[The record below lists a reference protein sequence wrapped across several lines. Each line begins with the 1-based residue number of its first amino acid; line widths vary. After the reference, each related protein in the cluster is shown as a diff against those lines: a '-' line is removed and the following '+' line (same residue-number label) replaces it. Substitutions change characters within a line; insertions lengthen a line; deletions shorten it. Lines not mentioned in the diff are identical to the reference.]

1 MIDIHH
7 HCLPGIDDGPREWS
21 EAVDLCRMAAEEGI
35 ETIVAT
41 PHVLRGRWKNTSR
54 PQLDSILADLQQR
67 TSDTPHLLLGS
78 EYFFGH
84 DIAEVLHAGKA
95 VVPLAG
101 SRYVLV
107 EFATH
112 SVPPLVTQP
121 LHRVQLD
128 GWTPVIAHPER
139 NVVLQSKPDLV
150 RALVRMG
157 VKMQIT
163 AGSIMGEFGPEAQ
176 SAATHWLRTGFVHVV
191 ATDAHNAGKRPPR
204 FRRARARV
212 AELCGEAVAQAL
224 FVTNPRAIVEG
235 KGLPY
240 DPDVPEEVERRSVI
254 ARIRNVFRP

>member
-21 EAVDLCRMAAEEGI
+21 EAVDLCRMAADEGI

-41 PHVLRGRWKNTSR
+41 PHVLRGRWKNTLR
-54 PQLDSILADLQQR
+54 PQLDSILAELQQR

-84 DIAEVLHAGKA
+84 DIAEVLRAGKT
-95 VVPLAG
+95 VVPLAS

-139 NVVLQSKPDLV
+139 NIVLQSKPDLV

-163 AGSIMGEFGPEAQ
+163 AGSIMG
-176 SAATHWLRTGFVHVV
+176 
-191 ATDAHNAGKRPPR
+191 
-204 FRRARARV
+204 
-212 AELCGEAVAQAL
+212 
-224 FVTNPRAIVEG
+224 
-235 KGLPY
+235 
-240 DPDVPEEVERRSVI
+240 
-254 ARIRNVFRP
+254 